1 MINPRRWISSA
12 VIAVFTV
19 IAFQGQAQEPGA
31 PATPQGTPKPPRA
44 RRPDKPFE
52 LQALTPEFWKIFDKS
67 AKLNTVATGFG
78 FTEGPVWDPAGF
90 LWVSDESKNQIV
102 KVYEDGHI
110 DNMVSLDDPDGST
123 YTRDHR
129 LLSTAS
135 GLRAIIRLSVDGKSF
150 DVVVDHFQGKKL
162 NTPNDIVIG
171 PDGAIYFTDPIID
184 MTDEQKKDQ
193 ELPPSVYRLGPDNKL
208 TLLTDEL
215 KAPNGLA
222 FSPNGKY
229 LYIDDDDNRAIRRY
243 SFRNGAISN
252 GMDFGDMKDSV
263 NHGVPDGMKLD
274 RKGYLFVSGP
284 NGVWVWNSKGVHIGT
299 VQMPRGMA
307 NLTWGGPDYSKLYIT
322 AGNTVY
328 ELPTKTRGILGYL
341 K

>member
-1 MINPRRWISSA
+1 
-12 VIAVFTV
+12 VIAVVTV
-19 IAFQGQAQEPGA
+19 FAFQGQAQEPGA

-44 RRPDKPFE
+44 RHPDKPFE

-67 AKLNTVATGFG
+67 AKLNTIATGFG

-90 LWVSDESKNQIV
+90 VWVSDESKNQIV

-123 YTRDHR
+123 YSRDHR

-162 NTPNDIVIG
+162 NTPNDIVVG

-193 ELPPSVYRLGPDNKL
+193 ELPPSVYRLGTDNKI

-215 KAPNGLA
+215 TAPNGLA

-229 LYIDDDDNRAIRRY
+229 LYVDDDDNRAIRRY
-243 SFRNGAISN
+243 TFRNGAIAN
-252 GMDFGDMKDSV
+252 GTDFGDMKDSA

-299 VQMPRGMA
+299 VQMPHGMA
-307 NLTWGGPDYSKLYIT
+307 NLTWGGSDYSKLYIT